1 VHPAPDFVRLVWP
14 HWMAA
19 SAHHALPLTTQ
30 HLLWLA
36 GVNVSEPLT
45 RTKPGPQIMGWVP
58 FTSGLV
64 SPQVPVQQVASLG
77 DVLLPLLLA

>member
-1 VHPAPDFVRLVWP
+1 
-14 HWMAA
+14 MA
-19 SAHHALPLTTQ
+19 HAAETLLCILHLPLTTQ

-45 RTKPGPQIMGWVP
+45 RTKPGPQSMGWVP
-58 FTSGLV
+58 FTLGLV
-64 SPQVPVQQVASLG
+64 SPQVPAQQVASLG